1 MSKYSLGSSGIY
13 SSRFKSAVA
22 AVFSPSVRRER
33 ARRDGFRPDI
43 TDEDVR
49 ERYYS
54 RDLTIEDVV
63 KYDIWIQRLGV
74 AFAKRTDLE
83 SRINNGDLC
92 DEIKY
97 ACDDMFAHL
106 VRETG
111 LPRGYIDVVLW
122 RSLQQGLIK
131 L

>member
-1 MSKYSLGSSGIY
+1 M
-13 SSRFKSAVA
+13 
-22 AVFSPSVRRER
+22 
-33 ARRDGFRPDI
+33 
-43 TDEDVR
+43 
-49 ERYYS
+49 
-54 RDLTIEDVV
+54 
-63 KYDIWIQRLGV
+63 
-74 AFAKRTDLE
+74 
-83 SRINNGDLC
+83 C
-92 DEIKY
+92 DEIKN